1 MKKKLSY
8 FLKLLTGNYIPFLI
22 VEWNDQDKSILS
34 NWLKENF
41 TENYVKKLHK
51 KLSSYF
57 GKEYMVTLTNS
68 GRSAIYLAL
77 KSLDLQDKAEVILP
91 SYSCLGVIEPV
102 LKAKLTPNFVDV
114 DDDLNIEYDSV
125 KKVINKNTK
134 VIILP
139 HLGGKFAKDTFKI
152 IGLAKKKG
160 IFVIEDVS
168 QSFGLQHN
176 NKPAGLF
183 GDFGVFSSGIGK
195 TIFSCGGGWLISKSQ
210 KSFQNITLVEEEI
223 DCIKDRIIK
232 FKNSFSE
239 KKLYRSIKKLNFIL
253 FSKILSKRKII
264 TTKKVKNF
272 NLYKMNQIEAAFA
285 LSQIND
291 INKLIK
297 KRKANANKWLKLIK
311 NYNLNYKIFDNN
323 NVYNKL
329 YINGKD
335 SKFLNKKLTFSGIE
349 LESGYTP
356 LHLNEKYKKYKKTLL
371 PYTEKIW
378 ASTFSLPTRPSLNKR
393 DWKMIEK
400 SVLKQN

>member
-1 MKKKLSY
+1 M
-8 FLKLLTGNYIPFLI
+8 
-22 VEWNDQDKSILS
+22 
-34 NWLKENF
+34 
-41 TENYVKKLHK
+41 
-51 KLSSYF
+51 
-57 GKEYMVTLTNS
+57 
-68 GRSAIYLAL
+68 
-77 KSLDLQDKAEVILP
+77 
-91 SYSCLGVIEPV
+91 
-102 LKAKLTPNFVDV
+102 
-114 DDDLNIEYDSV
+114 
-125 KKVINKNTK
+125 
-134 VIILP
+134 
-139 HLGGKFAKDTFKI
+139 
-152 IGLAKKKG
+152 
-160 IFVIEDVS
+160 
-168 QSFGLQHN
+168 QHN

-183 GDFGVFSSGIGK
+183 GDFGFSAQELVRQ
-195 TIFSCGGGWLISKSQ
+195 FHCGGGWLISKV
-210 KSFQNITLVEEEI
+210 KSHFKTSHLYNKI

-297 KRKANANKWLKLIK
+297 KRKANANKWLNLKK

-349 LESGYTP
+349 LEVDT
-356 LHLNEKYKKYKKTLL
+356 LHY
-371 PYTEKIW
+371 I
-378 ASTFSLPTRPSLNKR
+378 
-393 DWKMIEK
+393 
-400 SVLKQN
+400 